1 MKPVQ
6 KIASG
11 AVTAVIIGLIYLGI
25 RPSQVVQVP
34 CWITQIDT
42 TFETKQFCDTTVV
55 KYDSAYKIKGKFSRG
70 RQYWR
75 NAVKHTD
82 SLKITCRDSSVM
94 KLVDNSHEGL
104 CDSTI
109 KDTVISIPVDTMM
122 FGLWIQG
129 GDIKTAQKIELLK
142 SIGGT
147 VGRVDLVLINYN
159 GGILPELKEM
169 SDAGLTSD
177 IILSWNN
184 KQGGKFVRDTADF
197 RRRLSMFL
205 AANKQF
211 KFFITTEDEVITD
224 GFFQDDFAYY
234 INELKIAV
242 DESHKYG
249 ISASNSGD
257 HIVYAGIL
265 AAGGNTHNGNEADLQ
280 YLLEQYRTIP
290 MDFLTLH
297 NGMEQTPTDFKSAL
311 DYIKKVSGFDRYAMN
326 AHVFKGTDPK
336 AVGAMAALY
345 KANNFILFMPFDGN
359 GTAKASSFHV
369 QKTVTKTAWGTA
381 LHDLIIL
388 K

>member
-1 MKPVQ
+1 MK
-6 KIASG
+6 KITIG
-11 AVTAVIIGLIYLGI
+11 GVVTVLIGGLIYLG
-25 RPSQVVQVP
+25 VGTKTVKVP
-34 CWITQIDT
+34 CLIPRFDT
-42 TFETKQFCDTTVV
+42 TFETKSFCDTIKVF
-55 KYDSAYKIKGKFSRG
+55 YDSIYYVTVRPNWRPYKKK
-70 RQYWR
+70 YT
-75 NAVKHTD
+75 KHTD
-82 SLKITCRDSSVM
+82 SLRIDNCRDSSVM
-94 KLVDNSHEGL
+94 VVTPTSYWGM
-104 CDSTI
+104 CDSVI
-109 KDTVISIPVDTMM
+109 KEDTVIVTPKDTMA

-129 GDIKTAQKIELLK
+129 GDIKTTQKIELLK

-197 RRRLSMFL
+197 RRRLGIFL
-205 AANKQF
+205 QANKQY

-224 GFFQDDFAYY
+224 GFFSDDFAYY
-234 INELKIAV
+234 INELKICV

-249 ISASNSGD
+249 IEASNSGD

-265 AAGGNTHNGNEADLQ
+265 AAGGNTHNGNEGDLQ
-280 YLLEQYRTIP
+280 YLLEAYKNIP
-290 MDFLTLH
+290 MSFLTLH
-297 NGMEQTPTDFKSAL
+297 NGMEQTPEDLKSAL
-311 DYIKKVSGFDRYAMN
+311 DYIKKVSGFTRYAMN

-336 AVGAMAALY
+336 AVGTMAALY
-345 KANNFILFMPFDGN
+345 KQNNFILFMPFDGN

-369 QKTVTKTAWGTA
+369 QKSITKTDWGTA